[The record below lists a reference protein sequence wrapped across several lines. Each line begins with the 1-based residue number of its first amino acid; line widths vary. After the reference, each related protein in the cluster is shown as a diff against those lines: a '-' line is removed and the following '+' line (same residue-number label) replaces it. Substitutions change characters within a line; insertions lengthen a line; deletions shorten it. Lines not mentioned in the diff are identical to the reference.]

1 MAHCAAENHP
11 ARAVK
16 LGDKEKR
23 VSRRFEHRDAPW
35 IASLGKVP
43 GAAAGPLPP
52 RPAARALLAQF
63 QLVFLV
69 EIAAEPGEHLVGD
82 RQHGGGRSEE
92 RRVGK
97 ECVSTCRSRW
107 WPYP

>member
-1 MAHCAAENHP
+1 MRISDWSSDVCSSD
-11 ARAVK
+11 
-16 LGDKEKR
+16 L
-23 VSRRFEHRDAPW
+23 
-35 IASLGKVP
+35 
-43 GAAAGPLPP
+43 GPLPP

-82 RQHGGGRSEE
+82 RQHGGGVAGERLADDRLVAGEDLLALLVELRSEE

-97 ECVSTCRSRW
+97 EGVRTGRSRGS
-107 WPYP
+107 P